1 VLRVATVRAVVL
13 DEWPMIRVGV
23 TKVLGDAD
31 VRVVADVA
39 DATSA
44 MASLR
49 THRPDLLVV
58 GPHDSVQAD
67 LVARALLAVPG
78 MRCIALVSSPGP
90 TDVRPVLTAGAHGV
104 VARGVDPD
112 ELRDVLR
119 RVMAG
124 ERVVSPGLLP
134 RLFDRNGHETAAGRS
149 PIPVDPATDQAEQDA
164 PAPALTGREREIM
177 RLLGAGRSN
186 AEIATALF
194 VSSATVKTH
203 LAHIYGKLG
212 VRGRYEAVGR
222 AVALGL
228 LN

>member
-67 LVARALLAVPG
+67 LVARALLAVPD

-134 RLFDRNGHETAAGRS
+134 RLFDRNGHETTAGRS
-149 PIPVDPATDQAEQDA
+149 PIPVGPATDQAEDA

-228 LN
+228 LT